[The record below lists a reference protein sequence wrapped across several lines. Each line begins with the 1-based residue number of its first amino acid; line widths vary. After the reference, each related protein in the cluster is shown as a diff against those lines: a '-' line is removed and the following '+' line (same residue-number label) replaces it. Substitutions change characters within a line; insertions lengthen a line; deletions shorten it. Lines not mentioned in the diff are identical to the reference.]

1 MIRCRA
7 MRLPLVVALGVLG
20 VSAPALAGDD
30 DLVLNRYGRI
40 ITDGNGNPIGVVGQ
54 NLEFRSMIS
63 ELGVAL
69 APRLLAPSDTLGF
82 GGFQF
87 SADLGTT
94 KISSDQG
101 YWRALGSSPDPLA
114 PDGVQHGDGSMSTV
128 GLFARK
134 GLWFPV
140 PSMEVGA
147 GFVHVLDS
155 GLWVAQ
161 TYAKLGIHEGYHDL
175 PVPSVAVRGAASR
188 LMGSK
193 DLDLS
198 VASVDVS
205 VSKLIGIGGT
215 WGLSPY
221 AGWNVLIMIPRS
233 EVLDA
238 TPGIDSLV
246 AGNESDSAM
255 NFVLKDQDNIY
266 RHRFFVGAKMQYY
279 VFELTLEGA
288 FALAGSSKDDRPGSD
303 DECMASSTTASCDST
318 DQAHTQST
326 FSASLGL
333 DF

>member
-1 MIRCRA
+1 
-7 MRLPLVVALGVLG
+7 MRLALAVALLG
-20 VSAPALAGDD
+20 IASPAFAGDD
-30 DLVLNRYGRI
+30 DLVLSRFGRI
-40 ITDGNGNPIGVVGQ
+40 VEDGNGNPIGVIGK

-69 APRLLAPSDTLGF
+69 APRLLTPSDTLGF

-94 KISSDQG
+94 KLTTDEG
-101 YWRALGSSPDPLA
+101 YWRVLGSSPDPLA
-114 PDGVQHGDGSMSTV
+114 DTGVDHGSGSMSTV

-134 GLWFPV
+134 GMWFPV

-155 GLWVAQ
+155 GLWTAQ

-175 PVPSVAVRGAASR
+175 PIPSVAIRGAASR

-193 DLDLS
+193 DLDLT
-198 VASVDVS
+198 VASLDLS
-205 VSKLIGIGGT
+205 VSKLLGIGGT

-221 AGWNVLIMIPRS
+221 GGWNVLFIIPRS

-238 TPGIDSLV
+238 TPGVDSLQP
-246 AGNESDSAM
+246 GNEADSAM
-255 NFVLKDQDNIY
+255 NFVLKDQDNII
-266 RHRFFVGAKMQYY
+266 RHRVFLGAKLQYY

-288 FALAGSSKDDRPGSD
+288 FALAGSSKDDRPGQD
-303 DECMASSTTASCDST
+303 IPCMATADTASCDST

-326 FSASLGL
+326 FTASLGL

>member
-1 MIRCRA
+1 
-7 MRLPLVVALGVLG
+7 MRLSIAAAALVLCTA
-20 VSAPALAGDD
+20 APARAGDD
-30 DLVLNRYGRI
+30 DLVLNRLGRI
-40 ITDGNGNPIGVVGQ
+40 VTDGGGNPIGVVGQ

-69 APRLLAPSDTLGF
+69 APRLLSPSDTLGF

-94 KISSDQG
+94 KISSDEG
-101 YWRALGSSPDPLA
+101 YWRVLGSSPDPLA
-114 PDGVQHGDGSMSTV
+114 PEGVQHGSGSMSTV

-155 GLWVAQ
+155 GLWTAQ
-161 TYAKLGIHEGYHDL
+161 TYAKLGIHEGYHKL
-175 PVPSVAVRGAASR
+175 PIPSVAVRGGASR
-188 LMGSK
+188 LMGAK
-193 DLDLS
+193 DLDLT
-198 VASVDVS
+198 VVSVDLS
-205 VSKLIGIGGT
+205 ISKLIGVGGT
-215 WGLSPY
+215 WGFSPY
-221 AGWNVLIMIPRS
+221 GGWNVLVIIPRS

-238 TPGIDSLV
+238 TPGVDSLQP
-246 AGNESDSAM
+246 GNESDSAM
-255 NFVLKDQDNIY
+255 NFVLKDQDNII
-266 RHRFFVGAKMQYY
+266 RNRFFLGAKLQYY

-303 DECMASSTTASCDST
+303 DPCMAMSTIATCDST
-318 DQAHTQST
+318 DQSHTQST
-326 FSASLGL
+326 FSAALGL